1 MHSKLI
7 QSQLRLP
14 LSSESPIR
22 LTDELRREV
31 VQLLAQLLASAV
43 QPERIAAE
51 AADEGC

>member
-1 MHSKLI
+1 MDSKPI

-22 LTDELRREV
+22 LTEELRRDV

-43 QPERIAAE
+43 QADQTAAE